1 MKCRAAVLRGV
12 GEDWEIREVELD
24 PPRNGEVLVRMAAA
38 GVCHSDDHLFTGDV
52 VPTPEVLAAT
62 GMPAPDWFPLLGGH
76 EGAGVVAEVGPGVTT
91 VQPGDHVA
99 LSFIP
104 ACGNC
109 RFCVN
114 GQSYICDIGAS
125 LFVREMP
132 TDGTCRRHLG
142 DENLLAYGQ
151 LGTFAEYAVLS
162 ERSVIKIDEAIPF
175 HAASLVSCGVSTGWG
190 SATVSAGTEPGDTVV
205 VIGAGGVGMN
215 ALQGARAVGAKY
227 VVAVDPVESKRDSA
241 KIFGATH
248 SAASAEEAVP
258 LVREITVGLMADR
271 VVISRRRAR
280 GFDPVGDGVAPQRR
294 DLRTHRHHPIHRAP
308 GADGPAGDDAVG
320 QATQGSALWRNESAH
335 ERSDAVVDVS
345 GRRGEARRVGHPA
358 LPARPDQRGVRGST
372 AKDVTSAASSISPA
386 AKTDTASGG
395 FEVAPDPANISMC
408 ALIPRACHRGQRP
421 WRG

>member
-1 MKCRAAVLRGV
+1 MKCRAAVIRGV
-12 GEDWEIREVELD
+12 GRDWEIAEIELD
-24 PPRNGEVLVRMAAA
+24 PPRSGEVLVRMAVA
-38 GVCHSDDHLFTGDV
+38 GICHSDDHLFTGDV
-52 VPTPEVLAAT
+52 VPTPEVVAAS
-62 GMPAPDWFPLLGGH
+62 GQPAPDWFPLLGGH
-76 EGAGVVAEVGPGVTT
+76 EGAGVVAEVGPNVTS
-91 VQPGDHVA
+91 VRPGDHVA

-104 ACGNC
+104 ACGSC

-142 DENLLAYGQ
+142 AENLLAYGQ

-227 VVAVDPVESKRDSA
+227 VVAVDPVAAKRDSA

-248 SAASAEEAVP
+248 TAASARDAVP
-258 LVREITVGLMADR
+258 LVREITAGLMADR
-271 VVISRRRAR
+271 VVVCPGVVHVDVIPLALALLRKGGVCVLTGITPFTEPPVPLVLQEMTLSAKQLR
-280 GFDPVGDGVAPQRR
+280 GALYGGMNPRTSVPMLLSLYQAGDLKLDELVTRHYRLDEINEAFA
-294 DLRTHRHHPIHRAP
+294 DLRE
-308 GADGPAGDDAVG
+308 G
-320 QATQGSALWRNESAH
+320 RNI
-335 ERSDAVVDVS
+335 
-345 GRRGEARRVGHPA
+345 
-358 LPARPDQRGVRGST
+358 RGVIDFAGR
-372 AKDVTSAASSISPA
+372 
-386 AKTDTASGG
+386 
-395 FEVAPDPANISMC
+395 
-408 ALIPRACHRGQRP
+408 
-421 WRG
+421 